1 LERWI
6 KGSAILGCVGC
17 LVGHLFMF
25 LVGGKTPDQSVH
37 LNLTTTNLVS
47 SGIKRANS
55 GAMRLNFTQF
65 VFCFAFIPIFT
76 ASAELA

>member
-1 LERWI
+1 DGDL
-6 KGSAILGCVGC
+6 SARLS
-17 LVGHLFMF
+17 LFF
-25 LVGGKTPDQSVH
+25 HHRLPRAGAAR
-37 LNLTTTNLVS
+37 TTADRPVYCRQAENLVS